1 MLLAIFGC
9 KELGTLNLKF
19 IQLVIESCDR
29 NMATTKSK
37 KVILITGCDSGFG
50 YSLAC
55 HMADH
60 HGPEFLTIACSYE
73 PNSEGSEVLRTKPNV
88 KVLPLDVT
96 NEASVQELAE
106 NINSILDEQNAQ
118 LWAVVNNAATLV
130 FADATWQTL
139 LV

>member
-1 MLLAIFGC
+1 
-9 KELGTLNLKF
+9 
-19 IQLVIESCDR
+19 
-29 NMATTKSK
+29 
-37 KVILITGCDSGFG
+37 
-50 YSLAC
+50 
-55 HMADH
+55 MADH

-139 LV
+139 